1 MNIQSDLLQLLVQ
14 RSLLTTGQPVPQI
27 KQEPLLSPLTT
38 PASFSPISSPVL
50 MTSYSSPPAS
60 MTSPVPVI
68 TSRAPEA
75 GIPSPPSTPVPSF
88 LVSSPELSTYIKSSP
103 GSVSPSR
110 DITTT
115 TPSRDNVVM
124 TTPLRSS
131 ALSPPFSLS
140 PESGLN
146 YQNTGSP
153 NMPFICAVST
163 VTSITDKAE
172 LDMFHTR
179 TI

>member
-1 MNIQSDLLQLLVQ
+1 M
-14 RSLLTTGQPVPQI
+14 
-27 KQEPLLSPLTT
+27 
-38 PASFSPISSPVL
+38 SPISSPVL
-50 MTSYSSPPAS
+50 MTSYSSPTAR

-75 GIPSPPSTPVPSF
+75 GIPSSPSTPVPSF